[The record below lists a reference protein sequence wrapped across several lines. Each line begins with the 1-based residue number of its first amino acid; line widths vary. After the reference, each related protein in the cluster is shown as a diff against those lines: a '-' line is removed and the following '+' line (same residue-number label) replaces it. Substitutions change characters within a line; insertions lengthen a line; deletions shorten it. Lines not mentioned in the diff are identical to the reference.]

1 MRVGEEERRGEAL
14 GMFGNMAAIPR
25 LSGKKPDTGT
35 FTYFTTSK
43 GLIVGR
49 AFE

>member
-25 LSGKKPDTGT
+25 LSGT
-35 FTYFTTSK
+35 FTYFTTLK
-43 GLIVGR
+43 GLIVGQT
-49 AFE
+49 F